1 MAANNLY
8 RGEPVITDKGMF
20 TTRVYEY
27 LDAINVGA
35 TDLTTVNARLTA
47 LEAYDV
53 VLTASIAAIDTR
65 VDTLEANDNYR
76 RTFMMMGA

>member
-1 MAANNLY
+1 MEANNLY

-27 LDAINVGA
+27 LDALNVGA